1 VTGSDLVTPGGAAPD
16 GLSPDREP
24 PKGPGPATGRLARF
38 REPGSAPRRALIT
51 TIDQCFASA
60 SNFAV
65 GIVVARVS
73 GPAGLG
79 AYSVAYTLW
88 LAMAAAHRSAIT
100 DPMSIENDALHED
113 ANKRLQAGLAA
124 ELTFGMAI
132 AILVAL
138 VSLPLVLWGAR
149 PVGVALLTLAPFVP
163 FLLAQDYWRW
173 VGFMQARPDRSLRN
187 DALFNGI
194 QASSLAVLILSG
206 LRSPSVAIVAWGV
219 GAVAGTIYGLKQFS
233 VVPRLRGGI
242 AMVGSRWPM
251 SKWLVASGAAGWGG
265 SQAYPLLAGPAVGD
279 AGLGGLKAAQSLVSG
294 PSLVLLQAGGSI
306 GLPEASRAF
315 EKHGWAGLQRVAR
328 WVTFAG
334 VVSVG
339 SVSAIVFAAGH
350 PLLDHIYGH
359 HHQFVKYT
367 QTANIIAVAWLI
379 QAFGLGTILTL
390 KATRQSRRLFQ
401 VAVVSFVVAAVA
413 IVAFSYAWGP
423 NGTAWGLV
431 VQSTVTLL
439 ALYWAQRL
447 AAREFA
453 DVKGAAA

>member
-1 VTGSDLVTPGGAAPD
+1 MTGSDVVTPGGVQPEAA
-16 GLSPDREP
+16 
-24 PKGPGPATGRLARF
+24 GPTPGRFARI

-51 TIDQCFASA
+51 TIDQSFASA

-88 LAMAAAHRSAIT
+88 LAMSAGHRAAIT
-100 DPMSIENDALHED
+100 DPMSIENDARHDD
-113 ANKRLQAGLAA
+113 ANARLQAGLAA
-124 ELTFGMAI
+124 ELTFGAAI
-132 AILVAL
+132 AALVAAI
-138 VSLPLVLWGAR
+138 SLPLVIWGAR
-149 PVGVALLTLAPFVP
+149 PVGIALLTLAPFVP

-173 VGFMQARPDRSLRN
+173 VGFMQARPDRALLN
-187 DALFNGI
+187 DTLFNGI
-194 QASSLAVLILSG
+194 QAASLTVLILSG

-219 GAVAGTIYGLKQFS
+219 GAVAGAIFGLKQFS
-233 VVPRLRGGI
+233 VVPSLRGGV

-279 AGLGGLKAAQSLVSG
+279 AGLGGLRAAQSLISG

-315 EKHGWAGLQRVAR
+315 EKDGWVGLQRVAR
-328 WVTFAG
+328 WVTIAG

-339 SVSAIVFAAGH
+339 LVAAIVFAGGH
-350 PLLDHIYGH
+350 QLLDHVYGH
-359 HHQFVKYT
+359 NHQFVKYT
-367 QTANIIAVAWLI
+367 QTANIIALAWLI

-390 KATRQSRRLFQ
+390 KATRQSRRLFH
-401 VAVVSFVVAAVA
+401 VAVISFVVAAIA
-413 IVAFSYAWGP
+413 IVTFSYAWGP

-431 VQSTVTLL
+431 VQSTITLL
-439 ALYWAQRL
+439 TLLWAQRH

-453 DVKGAAA
+453 DVKGAAE